1 MSLGL
6 VIGQKAKEWTLN
18 LSFSLIWGTP
28 IHYRNAGFRRFIFIC
43 RAGHQTQGHKHATQV
58 GLDYIPTQGFT
69 LGVYVLIVCVYMYS
83 VYLCTC
89 TCILRPEANR
99 YLPLPFCSLSYGCRA
114 SHRTQ
119 SSPIDEASWLWSSG
133 DH

>member
-6 VIGQKAKEWTLN
+6 VIGQKAKEWTSS

-83 VYLCTC
+83 VYLCTR
-89 TCILRPEANR
+89 TCVSSSAILLLVLWMQGLSSDPELT
-99 YLPLPFCSLSYGCRA
+99 Y
-114 SHRTQ
+114 
-119 SSPIDEASWLWSSG
+119 
-133 DH
+133 